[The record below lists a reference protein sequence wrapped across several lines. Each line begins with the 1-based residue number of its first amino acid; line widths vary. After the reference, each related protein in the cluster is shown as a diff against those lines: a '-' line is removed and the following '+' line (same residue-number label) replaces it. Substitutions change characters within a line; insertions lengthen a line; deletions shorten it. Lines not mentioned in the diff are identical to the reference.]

1 MFNQLYQCYD
11 LFFAV
16 KVDKPY
22 HLRAGKIAEFKCV
35 EVKWNKLESGA
46 CFVKYDVKLYDAS
59 RKQIYNKKG
68 NNIGEMKI
76 CNLTTFEDIS
86 DVQLTVKFKTLSK
99 SIAAKV
105 SNSPIPSSATVTK
118 GKTVSPQKSK

>member
-1 MFNQLYQCYD
+1 M
-11 LFFAV
+11 
-16 KVDKPY
+16 DKPY

-68 NNIGEMKI
+68 NNFGEMKI
-76 CNLTTFEDIS
+76 CNLTKFDDVI
-86 DVQLTVKFKTLSK
+86 DVQLTVTFKTLSK
-99 SIAAKV
+99 SVTAKV
-105 SNSPIPSSATVTK
+105 SNSPIPSTATVTK
-118 GKTVSPQKSK
+118 GKTVSPQKSKLLINYWFSYLLIQ

>member
-1 MFNQLYQCYD
+1 MW
-11 LFFAV
+11 FFVAV
-16 KVDKPY
+16 KLNKPY
-22 HLRAGKIAEFKCV
+22 HLRAGKIVQDKCV

-76 CNLTTFEDIS
+76 CNLTKFDDIS
-86 DVQLTVKFKTLSK
+86 DVQLTVNFKTLSK

-105 SNSPIPSSATVTK
+105 SNSPIPSAATVTS
-118 GKTVSPQKSK
+118 GK

>member
-1 MFNQLYQCYD
+1 MLCNGFSL
-11 LFFAV
+11 AV

-22 HLRAGKIAEFKCV
+22 YLRAGKITESKCV

-59 RKQIYNKKG
+59 KKQIYNKKG
-68 NNIGEMKI
+68 HNFGEMKI
-76 CNLTTFEDIS
+76 CNLTKFKDIS

-105 SNSPIPSSATVTK
+105 SNSPIPSAATVTK
-118 GKTVSPQKSK
+118 GKMEHFSKSKN